1 MTGRRNPFE
10 TSKPAPS
17 TATPPSIYDS
27 LRVARPRQR
36 NRRWEKNHQAQK
48 VVYRGIDPRLAL
60 QVKTIAG
67 HLLVSQ
73 GEVARALIEHALR
86 AYAEGD
92 LSLDPRPNPSR
103 LRMTLYPSSTGSP
116 KSRATS
122 SPGRRKHAEAQWRVI
137 TTWRGFPAQ
146 LKKEIS
152 ALASQ
157 DGLDVPIGELVS
169 ALLRHGL
176 KAYETG
182 LLKLEPVEKATALT
196 LAHEGKE

>member
-10 TSKPAPS
+10 TSEPAPS
-17 TATPPSIYDS
+17 AATPPSIYDS
-27 LRVARPRQR
+27 LRVATPRQR
-36 NRRWEKNHQAQK
+36 NRRWEKNHQTEK
-48 VVYRGIDPRLAL
+48 VVYRGIDPRVAL

-67 HLLVSQ
+67 NLQVPE
-73 GEVARALIEHALR
+73 GEVARAVIEHALR

-116 KSRATS
+116 KSRAIS
-122 SPGRRKHAEAQWRVI
+122 SLGKRKHPEAQWRVI

-146 LKKEIS
+146 LKHEIS

-182 LLKLEPVEKATALT
+182 LLKLEPVERVSALT
-196 LAHEGKE
+196 LTHGGKE